1 MHWIALAHTG
11 TTSWR
16 AMDGIGTSVAG
27 AGTEKLDVTILLD
40 CFVQWSMVVNDSSW
54 LVFIQFQLPE
64 KQEVLCTLK
73 CCPLKRFH
81 LSRRSWFCS
90 DFGTLLAMRQPCLL
104 AWYLQLWLLLP
115 SKTWPYR
122 WAFLSD
128 SMLNKNHVDG
138 SNQCYS
144 KLFTVVFLESPFE
157 NPMLAKMMSCNLSVF
172 WLDVF
177 ALRKQWNDRTAE
189 NNEMLA

>member
-1 MHWIALAHTG
+1 
-11 TTSWR
+11 
-16 AMDGIGTSVAG
+16 MDGIGTSVAG
-27 AGTEKLDVTILLD
+27 AGMEKVDVAILLD
-40 CFVQWSMVVNDSSW
+40 CFVPWPMVVNDGSW
-54 LVFIQFQLPE
+54 FVFTQFELPE

-73 CCPLKRFH
+73 FCPLKRFH

-90 DFGTLLAMRQPCLL
+90 DFGSFLAMRQPCLL

-122 WAFLSD
+122 WACLSD

-144 KLFTVVFLESPFE
+144 LMNFPGKPVWKSKCFL
-157 NPMLAKMMSCNLSVF
+157 A
-172 WLDVF
+172 W
-177 ALRKQWNDRTAE
+177 RKHPKNKNSGFFRTAE